1 MALQYPQMERW
12 IDHEKVAISSS
23 DNGSSAYTQDEV
35 EPNEDFEFIAPNDD
49 VNDKLTPGQTWLE
62 NMVEVDDDAFY
73 TELKA
78 VAPGLL
84 QVYKNFSKPWTE
96 LLQ

>member
-1 MALQYPQMERW
+1 
-12 IDHEKVAISSS
+12 
-23 DNGSSAYTQDEV
+23 
-35 EPNEDFEFIAPNDD
+35 
-49 VNDKLTPGQTWLE
+49 
-62 NMVEVDDDAFY
+62 MVDVDDDAFY
-73 TELKA
+73 TVLKA